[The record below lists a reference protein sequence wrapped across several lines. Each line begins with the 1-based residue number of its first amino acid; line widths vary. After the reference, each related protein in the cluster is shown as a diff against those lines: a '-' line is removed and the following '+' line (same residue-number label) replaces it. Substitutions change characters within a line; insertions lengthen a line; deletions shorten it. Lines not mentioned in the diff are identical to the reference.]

1 MNSIS
6 KIQTGKL
13 LSDKDPNMGIYT
25 GNTSGTTSSVP
36 CLISTLNNGG
46 EYLIVIDE
54 LVINYSDRTLV
65 TKLIHYEKSLISG
78 RWNVMENVNIDNTLF
93 KNLDRLITNKDV
105 ILNTLNGTVTDILDA
120 SAYNISI
127 VDNIVIVDGVEVIN
141 SVEVLT
147 LKPEYMSYYTYI
159 NGSALGTGLVNM
171 LVNDVKGK
179 LNKKLI

>member
-1 MNSIS
+1 MNSIN
-6 KIQTGKL
+6 KIVVGKL
-13 LSDKDPNMGIYT
+13 ISDKDPNSGIYT
-25 GNTSGTTSSVP
+25 GVTSGTTYSVP

-46 EYLIVIDE
+46 EYLVVIDE
-54 LVINYSDRTLV
+54 LVINFSDRTLV

-78 RWNVMENVNIDNTLF
+78 RWNIMENSNIDNTLF

-105 ILNTLNGTVTDILDA
+105 ILNTLNGTVTDVLDA

-127 VDNIVIVDGVEVIN
+127 VDDI
-141 SVEVLT
+141 EVLT
-147 LKPEYMSYYTYI
+147 LKPEYVSYYSYI
-159 NGSALGTGLVNM
+159 NSSTLGVGLVTM